1 MKWKLPNT
9 TLILEFLLDLVRKVA
24 SIIKVLQLL
33 FEEYFCYLILIRKS
47 FVQYVYLQ
55 IAYLIQDKH
64 LILEQFVL
72 YFLLQKDGTFM

>member
-33 FEEYFCYLILIRKS
+33 FEEYFFYLILIRKS

-55 IAYLIQDKH
+55 IAYLIQSKH

-72 YFLLQKDGTFM
+72 YFLLQKDCMFM